1 MPRTLRFHLDENCD
15 PRIAVGLRLHGVDI
29 TTTAEAK
36 LLEASDTE
44 QLAHARSENRVIVTE
59 DTDFLRM
66 MAAGEESPGV
76 IFVPAQQRSIG
87 RVIRD
92 VLLVWEIYEPD
103 DIRNRVEFL

>member
-29 TTTAEAK
+29 TTTSEAR
-36 LLEASDTE
+36 LLEASDAE
-44 QLAHARSENRVIVTE
+44 QLAHASAEQRVIITE

-66 MAAGEESPGV
+66 MAAGQESPGV
-76 IFVPAQQRSIG
+76 IFVPAQRRSIG

-92 VLLVWEIYEPD
+92 VLLVWETYEPD
-103 DIRNRVEFL
+103 EMRNRVEFL